1 VAEIQDSGREASVK
15 PRICAVVTD
24 SDQKAIRE
32 AAPLV
37 DLFELRLDLIGG
49 GWPDLV
55 SQLKKPWIACL
66 RSQAEGGSWRG
77 DDAAKLE
84 ELITAAELG
93 AAIVD
98 IELSATNLAA
108 AIPLLKKKT
117 SCLVSLHELEKTP
130 PLEQLKEIVKK
141 QLSAGADICKV
152 ITTAQGFND
161 NLTTL
166 QLIAEFPRIRVV
178 SFAMGHLGLVSRV
191 ISPLVGGY
199 FTYASLGEGKESA
212 PGQLTLGQ
220 LRKLYGMMK
229 R

>member
-1 VAEIQDSGREASVK
+1 MK
-15 PRICAVVTD
+15 PRICAAVID
-24 SDQKAIRE
+24 RDQKEIRE

-37 DLFELRLDLIGG
+37 DLFELRLDLIGE

-55 SQLKKPWIACL
+55 RQLKKPWIACL
-66 RSQAEGGSWRG
+66 RSQVEGGNWRG

-84 ELITAAELG
+84 ELITAVELG

-98 IELSATNLAA
+98 IELSTTNLVA
-108 AIPLLKKKT
+108 AIPLIKKKAR
-117 SCLVSLHELEKTP
+117 CLVSLHELEKTP
-130 PLEQLKEIVKK
+130 PLAQLKEVVAK
-141 QLSAGADICKV
+141 QLSVGADICKV
-152 ITTAQGFND
+152 ITTAQGFSD

-166 QLIAEFPRIRVV
+166 QLIAEFPKIKMV

-191 ISPLVGGY
+191 LSPLVGGY

-212 PGQLTLGQ
+212 PGQLTLGH